1 MASSPQGGADQEGL
15 RQPTAKLA
23 ELGWLVIWLLGLV
36 AIVVFASWETVPFYL
51 IWISLAVLYGFRV
64 WPKLPT
70 AMLLAAV
77 AATTTLAI
85 GIDVA
90 DGRQDWA
97 ALAKV
102 PLMAAMFW
110 AMVWHAHR
118 RQAANAQLGEL
129 SSSNAQLLHAQQEF
143 LQDAS
148 HQLRTPITIALGHA
162 ELLAAQLAGRQQ
174 RRDIHVVVGELNRL
188 KLLSER
194 LLLIAAAQN
203 QGFLQLEPVA
213 LAGLVTE
220 SLRRWRAAAPRRWEL
235 GRLQHIVVQADRE
248 RLGLA
253 LDALLENAV
262 QHTSADD
269 VIRLSVYSSGEARF
283 ACMVVQDTGE
293 GIDAANLASIFDRF
307 ATSPSAVG
315 RRGTG
320 LGLALVLAI
329 ARGHGG
335 EVQVLSTPGQGSTFE
350 LQLPLPTGIA
360 SKITLDGAVP
370 S

>member
-1 MASSPQGGADQEGL
+1 VLDTSSPAEPAELGH
-15 RQPTAKLA
+15 TAGRLA

-36 AIVVFASWETVPFYL
+36 AMVVFAGWETVPFYA

-85 GIDVA
+85 GVDIS
-90 DGRQDWA
+90 DGRQDLA
-97 ALAKV
+97 ALVKV
-102 PLMAAMFW
+102 PLIAAMFW

-118 RQAANAQLGEL
+118 RLAANTELGEL
-129 SSSNAQLLHAQQEF
+129 SSSNAELLHAQQEF

-162 ELLAAQLAGRQQ
+162 ELLAAQLASRQQ

-188 KLLSER
+188 KQLSER
-194 LLLIAAAQN
+194 LLLIAAAQHE
-203 QGFLQLEPVA
+203 GFLQLEPVA
-213 LAGLVTE
+213 LDSLITD
-220 SLRRWRAAAPRRWEL
+220 SLRRWRAAAARSWQL
-235 GRLQHIVVQADRE
+235 GRLEHVVVHADRE
-248 RLGLA
+248 RLGMA

-262 QHTSADD
+262 QHTSTGDL
-269 VIRLSVYSSGEARF
+269 IRLSVYSSGEARF
-283 ACMVVQDTGE
+283 ACMVVQDVGE
-293 GIDAANLASIFDRF
+293 GIAPDNLASIFDRF
-307 ATSPSAVG
+307 STAPGALG
-315 RRGTG
+315 PRGTG
-320 LGLALVLAI
+320 LGLSLVLAI

-335 EVQVLSTPGQGSTFE
+335 EIHVLSAPGQGSTFE

-360 SKITLDGAVP
+360 SAVALDGTVP

>member
-1 MASSPQGGADQEGL
+1 VLDTSSQAEHDGL
-15 RQPTAKLA
+15 QDRAARLA
-23 ELGWLVIWLLGLV
+23 ELGWLVTWLLGLV

-77 AATTTLAI
+77 AGTTTLAI
-85 GIDVA
+85 GVDVS
-90 DGRQDWA
+90 DGRQDLT

-118 RQAANAQLGEL
+118 RLAANAELGEL
-129 SSSNAQLLHAQQEF
+129 SSSNAELLHAQQEF

-162 ELLAAQLAGRQQ
+162 ELLAAQLASRQQ

-188 KLLSER
+188 KQLSER

-203 QGFLQLEPVA
+203 EGFLQLEPVA
-213 LAGLVTE
+213 LDRLITE
-220 SLRRWRAAAPRRWEL
+220 SLRRWRATAPRRWEL
-235 GRLQHIVVQADRE
+235 GKLQHIVVHADRE
-248 RLGLA
+248 RLGMA
-253 LDALLENAV
+253 VDALLENAV

-269 VIRLSVYSSGEARF
+269 AIKLSVYSSGEARF

-293 GIDAANLASIFDRF
+293 GIAAANLASIFDRF
-307 ATSPSAVG
+307 ATSPGALG
-315 RRGTG
+315 HRGTG

-335 EVQVLSTPGQGSTFE
+335 EVHVLSAPGQGSTFE

-360 SKITLDGAVP
+360 STVALDGAVP